1 MPVNVKTTSMTFPYP
16 LGKLSPGAAYQTK
29 SVPLTENVM
38 PVGPD
43 GATPDLMV
51 NGVHI
56 LAHPENDGNIY
67 VCNSAAAPDK
77 TDYSNVLAV
86 LLPGQWYPRGKE
98 WGNSRNL
105 GTLFIGADNATDF
118 AIATMDVM

>member
-1 MPVNVKTTSMTFPYP
+1 MAVNVKTTSMTFPYP
-16 LGKLSPGAAYQTK
+16 LGKLCPGAAYQTS
-29 SVPLTENVM
+29 SVPLTQNVV

-43 GATPDLMV
+43 GKPDLMV
-51 NGVHI
+51 NNIAI

-105 GTLFIGADNATDF
+105 GTLFIGADNANDF